1 MPGFRLAVLAQSAL
15 LAGCAAFVAVP
26 VPVDPPGSVAYS
38 ALQIIDTTPGPFQ
51 GRIYVS
57 GDRERQ
63 DALLGGGLVTTI
75 IRRDRGVA
83 WLLIPGRLQYEEIAL
98 EGAGIVSV
106 QARCADLQRRS
117 VGPAQLDGAATEKFA
132 CYDANGREAAL
143 VWESAEGIPLQ
154 SVVLAD
160 PVAGKPQA
168 VIRLE
173 QLRIAPQDPALFE
186 LPPGYR
192 KVAGE

>member
-1 MPGFRLAVLAQSAL
+1 MAGFRVAVLVQSAL
-15 LAGCAAFVAVP
+15 LAGCATFVP
-26 VPVDPPGSVAYS
+26 VEAPGPVAYS
-38 ALQIIDTTPGPFQ
+38 ALQVIDTTPGPFQ

-98 EGAGIVSV
+98 EGADIASV
-106 QARCADLQRRS
+106 QARCADLQRRP
-117 VGPAQLDGAATEKFA
+117 VGQEQLHGVVTEKFA

-143 VWESAEGIPLQ
+143 VWESVEGIPLR
-154 SVVLAD
+154 SEVLAD
-160 PVAGKPQA
+160 PVGGKPAA

-173 QLRIAPQDPALFE
+173 QLRIAPQDSTLFE

-192 KVAGE
+192 KVDGE